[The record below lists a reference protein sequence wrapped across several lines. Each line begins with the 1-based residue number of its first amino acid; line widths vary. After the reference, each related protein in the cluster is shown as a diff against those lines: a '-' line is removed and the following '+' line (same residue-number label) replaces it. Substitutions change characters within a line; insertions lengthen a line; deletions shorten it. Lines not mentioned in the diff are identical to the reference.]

1 MDFSQV
7 DQNPTK
13 KLGGFAFVVL
23 LHIFIVYALVS
34 GLARD
39 IVEVIKAPIETK
51 LIEEVKPPPPPP
63 DTPPPPPP
71 KMAVPPPPFIPPPE
85 VSVQQTASTNAISAV
100 SREAPANPQ
109 MPQIQ
114 RPVAPAATGP
124 VRVAAVV
131 DSRACS
137 KPEYPPKA
145 LRNEETGTVTL
156 QFLIG
161 IDGRVVESKVDK
173 SSGYRDLDNA
183 AKNALSLCKF
193 IPGTTDGKPEQSWTK
208 MQYVWKLE

>member
-7 DQNPTK
+7 DNNPTK
-13 KLGGFAFVVL
+13 KLGGLVFVVV
-23 LHIFIVYALVS
+23 LHIFIVYALIS

-51 LIEEVKPPPPPP
+51 IIEEVKPPPPP

-71 KMAVPPPPFIPPPE
+71 KMALPPPPFIPPPE
-85 VSVQQTASTNAISAV
+85 VSVQQVASPNAIAAV
-100 SREAPANPQ
+100 SREAPANPV

-114 RPVAPAATGP
+114 KPVVAAATGP
-124 VRVAAVV
+124 VRVPAVV

-137 KPEYPPKA
+137 KPEYPAKS

-161 IDGRVVESKVDK
+161 LDGRVVESKVEK
-173 SSGYRDLDNA
+173 TSGYRDLDNA
-183 AKNALSLCKF
+183 ARNALSLCKF
-193 IPGTTDGKPEQSWTK
+193 VPGTVDGKPEQSWTR